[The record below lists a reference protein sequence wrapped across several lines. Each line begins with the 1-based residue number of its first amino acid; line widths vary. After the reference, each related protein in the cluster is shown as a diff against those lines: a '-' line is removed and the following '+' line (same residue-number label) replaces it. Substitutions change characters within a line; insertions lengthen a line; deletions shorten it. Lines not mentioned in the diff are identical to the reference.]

1 MKEVVDFI
9 VWQWNKWQTWQ
20 KWYIA
25 GAFML
30 GAGVAAPSPYDK
42 ILFTIPMIML
52 FLWTSK
58 WWIWDQLKAS
68 WDAYKKE
75 KQELFA
81 TIKNSDK

>member
-1 MKEVVDFI
+1 MV
-9 VWQWNKWQTWQ
+9 
-20 KWYIA
+20 
-25 GAFML
+25 
-30 GAGVAAPSPYDK
+30 
-42 ILFTIPMIML
+42 ML